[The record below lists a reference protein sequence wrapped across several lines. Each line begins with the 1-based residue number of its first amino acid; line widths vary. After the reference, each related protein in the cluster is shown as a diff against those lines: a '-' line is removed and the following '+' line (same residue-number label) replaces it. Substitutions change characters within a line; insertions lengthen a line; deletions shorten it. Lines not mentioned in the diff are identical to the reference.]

1 MSIEN
6 GVFNLSHSSGVLC
19 VKQVATCVKLDTL
32 WDRTVGIHVGP
43 SKINPDVSETNLQ

>member
-19 VKQVATCVKLDTL
+19 VKQVATCV
-32 WDRTVGIHVGP
+32 
-43 SKINPDVSETNLQ
+43 INSPGKKFDIRANLGYT